1 MSGTSTHSGSLSDSS
16 VEDGVLVMGGF
27 HPALEAVGRAVCE
40 DGGGASLRFV
50 LLDADL
56 EAAAAASSRRRTTL
70 ELPEGHDPDGRSAA
84 SVLEDWAAKR
94 LRRLVRGLAQGCV
107 AYDSMVRMAVLVG
120 P

>member
-1 MSGTSTHSGSLSDSS
+1 MW
-16 VEDGVLVMGGF
+16 
-27 HPALEAVGRAVCE
+27 ARRASESRVS
-40 DGGGASLRFV
+40 GGGAFQTTRERGGSLRFV

-94 LRRLVRGLAQGCV
+94 LRRLVRGLAQGCGVRLLVCRWSASGRLRAPASIMKAYPRASV
-107 AYDSMVRMAVLVG
+107 A
-120 P
+120 